1 MRRLVLVL
9 IILPGL
15 AACAS
20 QREASVKQS
29 IDAVVQ
35 DESQR
40 QKVLAAV
47 QAGDT
52 PDHALVT
59 VSDGPKQEK
68 SGPK

>member
-1 MRRLVLVL
+1 MRGLVLVL
-9 IILPGL
+9 MILPTL

-20 QREASVKQS
+20 QREASVKRS

-52 PDHALVT
+52 PDQALAK
-59 VSDGPKQEK
+59 VSDGPKKEK
-68 SGPK
+68 SGPQ